1 MRPSHSPLIA
11 IAFIAGATAVVA
23 TTTPILAKAEEKPR
37 PASLG
42 ELGLTFETARLT
54 ANADRIAALE
64 EVDRELAQASR
75 NGLSA
80 EERSAAQLLSG
91 EIRYAVADFKA
102 AGETFR
108 RAAGDRGP
116 FADDAAFAAIFA
128 MEAEGRDAEAARE
141 WPKWEERFKDSPLR
155 AEARLAR
162 VWNSLRLG
170 KTADAVKGTK
180 ELTTAFPWMAS
191 DRRVML
197 ARGMAL
203 YLDGRAADAL
213 AALEPAPQAAQA
225 GPAGAAPTYL
235 RALCHRTVGSTL
247 KAAALFQEVSERYPD
262 SPLCDPARLAKA
274 NIFLASR
281 DYRSAAQEFARVV
294 SRAHDP
300 KIRAEAELRSAASVF
315 LAGSVDSSLA
325 LLSTVVESER
335 GSNVAA
341 RAQFLIG
348 EVRLAQGRHADAIVE
363 FNRVLTEYF
372 EHSVAASA
380 QYRVARCFDALDR
393 RGDATSAYQAVVSGY
408 PLEPE
413 APAAAYLAGV
423 GLLAQKKPLAAAPY
437 FQLVLDRYAA
447 RQDSSG
453 AVVFAAPQH
462 RELVEAALCLLELS
476 YHRAG
481 NLGQLSGAPHVLL
494 SKMPPSRSEWRAYA
508 LLIDADASAAQG
520 RYAEAQSTLERLF
533 REFPDHAVGA
543 GANKL
548 LAWTYARQDRD
559 DLAIATEERM
569 VARYAASG
577 DTDALSSAYLN
588 IAHSRFNQKHYA
600 DAAAAYEDF
609 LHRFP
614 NHPRRLTALYQAGLC
629 YMRINRSGDA
639 VDRWEAIVADS
650 AAAPVAE
657 KAWARAGDLYFQ
669 AERYENAKRC
679 YQGLLSNFGTS
690 PAAAVAMLRLAQCE
704 YNAGHD
710 TAALEAFS
718 SLIARYPDHP
728 AAKEAKRGTELALY
742 RLGQSPHGAEELARL
757 VEQYPESSF
766 AADAQFG
773 IGRRQYEKKQYREAA
788 DSFRRVVSQFPGFSA
803 ADRAQFLMADSYMQ
817 SGAIPEARQAYE
829 QFLSYFPESEL
840 KPTVTFRLAMLA
852 FEAKDHMQAAVL
864 FTGLLEDSL
873 TTEVA
878 SAALYNLGL
887 CQGLLGQHQE
897 AVATLTRYRAKY
909 PADERKAQV
918 AYQLGVLA
926 DGGGQTADAVA
937 EFERALA
944 ANPPPALEIELD
956 YRLGQCRE
964 HEGNV
969 DQALRSYQKAMASPD
984 KDDPFR
990 LSAVAR
996 CAALYEQRNELTRAA
1011 AAYRDIAKN
1020 TKDRELASAAA
1031 GRASEI
1037 EKGTGKRRAGATSKT
1052 AANPAGAD

>member
-1 MRPSHSPLIA
+1 MRQSISRWIVLA
-11 IAFIAGATAVVA
+11 IIAGATSIVA
-23 TTTPILAKAEEKPR
+23 APVPALAEE
-37 PASLG
+37 PAPLATVG
-42 ELGLTFETARLT
+42 ELGLTFETARFT
-54 ANADRIAALE
+54 ANADRLAALE
-64 EVDRELAQASR
+64 EIDRELANVSR
-75 NGLSA
+75 GGLAA
-80 EERSAAQLLSG
+80 EERTAAQLLSG
-91 EIRYAVADFKA
+91 EIRYAVGDFKA
-102 AGETFR
+102 AGEAFR

-116 FADDAAFAAIFA
+116 FADDAAFAAILA
-128 MEAEGRDAEAARE
+128 MEADGRDAEAAKE

-162 VWNSLRLG
+162 IWNALRMG
-170 KTADAVKGTK
+170 KTADAIKGAK
-180 ELTTAFPWMAS
+180 ELAAAHTWMAS
-191 DRRVML
+191 DRRLVL

-213 AALEPAPQAAQA
+213 AALEPVTQAS
-225 GPAGAAPTYL
+225 GPGAALTYL
-235 RALCHRTVGSTL
+235 RALCHRTLGSTL

-262 SPLCDPARLAKA
+262 SPLCDPARLGKA

-281 DYRSAAQEFARVV
+281 DYRSAAQEFKRVV
-294 SRAHDP
+294 GRAHDP
-300 KIRAEAELRSAASVF
+300 KIRAEAELRSAAAVF
-315 LAGSVDSSLA
+315 LAGSPDSSLP
-325 LLSTVVESER
+325 LLSAVVESER
-335 GSNVAA
+335 GTHVAA

-348 EVRLAQGRHADAIVE
+348 EVRLTQGRHADAIVE
-363 FNRVLTEYF
+363 FNRVLSEYF

-393 RGDATSAYQAVVSGY
+393 RNDATSAYQTVVSGY

-462 RELVEAALCLLELS
+462 RELVEAALCLLEYS
-476 YHRAG
+476 YHQTG

-494 SKMPPSRSEWRAYA
+494 SKMPPSRSPWRAYA

-520 RYAEAQSTLERLF
+520 RYAEAQATLERLF

-543 GANKL
+543 AANKL
-548 LAWTYARQDRD
+548 LAWTYAQQDRD

-569 VARYAASG
+569 VARYAVSG
-577 DTDALSSAYLN
+577 DVDALSSAYLN
-588 IAHSRFNQKHYA
+588 IAHSRFNQKRYA

-614 NHPRRLTALYQAGLC
+614 AHPQHLTALYQAGLC
-629 YMRINRSGDA
+629 YMRINRAGDA
-639 VDRWEAIVADS
+639 IDRWEAIVADS
-650 AAAPVAE
+650 ATAPVAE
-657 KAWARAGDLYFQ
+657 RAWARAGDLYFQ
-669 AERYENAKRC
+669 AERYENSKRC
-679 YQGLLSNFGTS
+679 YQGLLSNFATS

-718 SLIARYPDHP
+718 AVTTRFPDHP

-742 RLGQSPHGAEELARL
+742 RLGQSPRGAEELARL
-757 VEQYPESSF
+757 VEQHPESNF
-766 AADAQFG
+766 AADAQFQ
-773 IGRRQYEKKQYREAA
+773 IGRRLYEQKQYGEAA

-803 ADRAQFLMADSYMQ
+803 VDRAQFLMADSYAQ
-817 SGAIPEARQAYE
+817 AGATTESRQAYE

-840 KPTVTFRLAMLA
+840 KPTVAFRLAMLH

-864 FTGLLEDSL
+864 FTGILEDSL

-878 SAALYNLGL
+878 SAALFNLAI
-887 CQGLLGQHQE
+887 CQGLLRQPQE
-897 AVATLTRYRAKY
+897 AVATLTRYRTKY
-909 PADERKAQV
+909 PADSRKSQV

-926 DGGGQTADAVA
+926 EAAGQSGEAVA

-944 ANPPPALEIELD
+944 ANPPPALEVELD

-964 HEGNV
+964 QEGNV
-969 DQALRSYQKAMASPD
+969 DQALRSYQKAVASPD

-990 LSAVAR
+990 LSAAAR
-996 CAALYEQRNELTRAA
+996 CAALYEERNEVSRAV
-1011 AAYRDIAKN
+1011 AAYRDIARN
-1020 TKDRELASAAA
+1020 SKDSELVSAAA
-1031 GRASEI
+1031 GRASEL
-1037 EKGTGKRRAGATSKT
+1037 EKGTGRR
-1052 AANPAGAD
+1052 PAGSAPKAKANAADPEAAD